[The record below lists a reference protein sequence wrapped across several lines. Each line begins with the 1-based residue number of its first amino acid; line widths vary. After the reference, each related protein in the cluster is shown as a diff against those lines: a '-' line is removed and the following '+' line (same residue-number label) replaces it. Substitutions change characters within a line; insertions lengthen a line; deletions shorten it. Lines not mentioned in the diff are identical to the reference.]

1 MRRVSITATGP
12 LGWSDWIEIFHED
25 DLLLTASGKVLQVR
39 RLKEGDTLIRFTE
52 LQKFDVQHWI
62 ITKIVYM
69 RRERVYKKAQNILDN
84 ILRLVRESLCEAI
97 F

>member
-1 MRRVSITATGP
+1 MSGEEQNMRRVSITATGP
-12 LGWSDWIEIFHED
+12 LGWSDWTEIFHED

-69 RRERVYKKAQNILDN
+69 RRERV
-84 ILRLVRESLCEAI
+84 
-97 F
+97 